1 MKSKNSFATVPT
13 ILLVVIFSTFLASQL
28 GKNVWTSTLLMV
40 MFGVIGIAGLVKL
53 RNPVILELG
62 AIGFVAD
69 IVWELYGTGNRLW
82 DYYGSPFY
90 MIGGTL
96 PIEVTVLYFFLG
108 MTAAAY
114 ILFRLQK
121 Q

>member
-1 MKSKNSFATVPT
+1 MKLKDSVTTVSIIT
-13 ILLVVIFSTFLASQL
+13 LIIISSTFLASQL
-28 GKNVWTSTLLMV
+28 GRNIWTSTFLMIL
-40 MFGVIGIAGLVKL
+40 FGAIGIAGLVKF
-53 RNPVILELG
+53 RDPVILELG
-62 AIGFVAD
+62 VVGFVAD
-69 IVWELYGTGNRLW
+69 AVWELYGTGNRLW

-90 MIGGTL
+90 MIRGTL

-114 ILFRLQK
+114 ILFRLEK